1 MKISNAGSVVT
12 IEGNIKNISDFQK
25 IKTCLDNIA
34 QNSASIKI
42 KIVDSISITSS
53 VIGYLTKLIH
63 KDKINIS
70 IDIGDLKLYELLD
83 ELGLILLFDVKRSWL

>member
-1 MKISNAGSVVT
+1 VLRFT
-12 IEGNIKNISDFQK
+12 DFQK
-25 IKTCLDNIA
+25 SKTCLDNIA
-34 QNSASIKI
+34 QNNASIKI
-42 KIVDSISITSS
+42 KIVDSISIISS